1 MDKIKSFIKKLNIFF
16 GISFWISIVVA
27 AIVFITIF
35 YTLFDTSIY
44 NSTYFIDAINTL
56 TLGRIE
62 FVFSEGV
69 FAFES
74 NKLLMIS
81 SLFFSFGSILLTTY
95 CIYLVRKVLQSV
107 LDDTLFSETVVSNIQ
122 DLAYTLFVD
131 GTVANIASYFDY
143 QVLLKSVNLDTLFI
157 SDKIT
162 NVSTTFTF
170 DYSFIGLFLIVYLFS
185 LIFKYGVEL
194 QKLSDETL

>member
-1 MDKIKSFIKKLNIFF
+1 M
-16 GISFWISIVVA
+16 
-27 AIVFITIF
+27 
-35 YTLFDTSIY
+35 
-44 NSTYFIDAINTL
+44 
-56 TLGRIE
+56 
-62 FVFSEGV
+62 
-69 FAFES
+69 
-74 NKLLMIS
+74 
-81 SLFFSFGSILLTTY
+81 LTTY

-122 DLAYTLFVD
+122 ELAYTLFVD
-131 GTVANIASYFDY
+131 GTVSNIASYFDY